1 MIYIKNSSTDPYFNL
16 AFEEYLLR
24 YVDLD
29 DTIFSLWINKPSV
42 IIGKHQN
49 TFKEINH
56 KFVSEHNILV
66 ARRITGGGTVYH
78 DFGNLNFTLIT
89 KVDHFDIMDIKAY
102 IIPIVQVLNKM
113 GINAQLS
120 ERNSITI
127 DGKKISGT
135 AEAFAD
141 KKLLCHGTLLFDTDI
156 NILNEALKVE
166 EEKIESKSVKSVP
179 GEVTNIKDFLGKNYD
194 ILTFENKIL
203 AQISSDMPFREYSL
217 NENDIKNIE
226 KFAKEKFSTWDWIYG
241 ESPPFIIRN
250 TKKFPYGYIT
260 FSAEI
265 ERGGIVKKISFEGD
279 IINSSNISYIEELLR
294 GKKFE
299 RNTFKKILKNIK
311 ISKYFENITL
321 EELLSLLFY

>member
-66 ARRITGGGTVYH
+66 ARRITGGGAVYH
-78 DFGNLNFTLIT
+78 DLGNLNFTFIN
-89 KVDHFDIMDIKAY
+89 KVDHFDIMDIKTY
-102 IIPIVQVLNKM
+102 IMPIIKVLNKM
-113 GINAQLS
+113 SINAQLS

-127 DGKKISGT
+127 DGKKISGS

-156 NILNEALKVE
+156 NALNKALKVE

-203 AQISSDMPFREYSL
+203 TQISSDIPFREYSL
-217 NENDIKNIE
+217 NENDIKNI
-226 KFAKEKFSTWDWIYG
+226 KKLAKEKFSTWDWIYG
-241 ESPPFIIRN
+241 ESPPFTIRN
-250 TKKFPYGYIT
+250 TKKFPFGNIT
-260 FSAEI
+260 FSADI
-265 ERGGIVKKISFEGD
+265 ERGAVVKKICFKGD
-279 IINSSNISYIEELLR
+279 IINFSNISYIEELLR

-311 ISKYFENITL
+311 ISKYFRNITL
-321 EELLSLLFY
+321 DELLSLLFY

>member
-16 AFEEYLLR
+16 AFEEYFLR

-29 DTIFSLWINKPSV
+29 DTILSLWRNKPSV

-66 ARRITGGGTVYH
+66 ARRITGGGAVYH
-78 DFGNLNFTLIT
+78 DLGNLNFTFIAN
-89 KVDHFDIMDIKAY
+89 VDHFDIMDTKTY
-102 IIPIVQVLNKM
+102 IIPIVQALNKI

-135 AEAFAD
+135 AEAFAN

-156 NILNEALKVE
+156 NALNKALEIE
-166 EEKIESKSVKSVP
+166 ETKIESKSVKSVP
-179 GEVTNIKDFLGKNYD
+179 GEVANIKNFLDKKYD
-194 ILTFENKIL
+194 ILTFENIIL

-241 ESPPFIIRN
+241 ESPPFTIKN
-250 TKKFPYGYIT
+250 TKKFPYGSIT
-260 FSAEI
+260 FTAEI

-279 IINSSNISYIEELLR
+279 IINSSNIIYIQELLQ
-294 GKKFE
+294 GKKYE
-299 RNTFKKILKNIK
+299 SKNFKDILKNIK
-311 ISKYFENITL
+311 ISKYFGNITL

>member
-1 MIYIKNSSTDPYFNL
+1 MIYIKNSSTNPYFNL
-16 AFEEYLLR
+16 AFEEYFLR

-29 DTIFSLWINKPSV
+29 DTIFSLWRNKPSV
-42 IIGKHQN
+42 VIGKHQN

-135 AEAFAD
+135 AEAFTN

-156 NILNEALKVE
+156 NALNKALKVE

-179 GEVTNIKDFLGKNYD
+179 GEVANIKDFLNKKYD
-194 ILTFENKIL
+194 ILNFENEIL
-203 AQISSDMPFREYSL
+203 TQISSDIPFREYSL
-217 NENDIKNIE
+217 NENDIKNI
-226 KFAKEKFSTWDWIYG
+226 KKLAKEKFSIWNWIYG
-241 ESPPFIIRN
+241 ESPPFTIRN
-250 TKKFPYGYIT
+250 TKKFPFGNIT
-260 FSAEI
+260 FSADI
-265 ERGGIVKKISFEGD
+265 ERGAVVKKICFKGD
-279 IINSSNISYIEELLR
+279 IINFSNISYIEELLR

-311 ISKYFENITL
+311 ISKYFRNITL
-321 EELLSLLFY
+321 DEVLSLLFY